1 MEILL
6 ICLAAFFASLL
17 TFFSGF
23 GLGTILMPVFALFF
37 PLEMA
42 IALTGVVHLL
52 NNFFKMY
59 LVGTEANWSVVIKFG
74 VPAIISAFFG
84 AWLLMSFSE
93 SAEWFTYSIGTKE
106 FVVTPIKM
114 SVAFLMFAF
123 AFLELLPFFKKLEFA
138 ENKLF
143 FGGAISGFFGGL
155 SGHQGALRSAFL
167 IKCGLSKESF
177 IATGVMISSVIDIS
191 RVSVYF
197 TKYSSMGIEENI
209 NLLLAALLAAFAGAL
224 IGKKLLKKI
233 TTTFVQITVAV
244 MIMIMAIAIG
254 MGIL

>member
-1 MEILL
+1 MGIVL

-42 IALTGVVHLL
+42 ITLTGVVHLL

-59 LVGTEANWSVVIKFG
+59 LVGKEANWKVVIKFG
-74 VPAIISAFFG
+74 APAIISAMIG
-84 AWLLMSFSE
+84 AWLLISFSE
-93 SAEWFTYSIGTKE
+93 TTEWLTYTIGEKE
-106 FVVTPIKM
+106 FSITPVKVL
-114 SVAFLMFAF
+114 VAFLMFGF

-143 FGGAISGFFGGL
+143 IGGVISGFFGGL

-197 TKYSSMGIEENI
+197 TKYSSIGMEENI
-209 NLLLAALLAAFAGAL
+209 NLILAAVLAAFTGAL

-233 TTTFVQITVAV
+233 TASFVQITVAV

-254 MGIL
+254 IVIL

>member
-37 PLEMA
+37 PLDMA

-52 NNFFKMY
+52 NNLFKIY
-59 LVGTEANWSVVIKFG
+59 LVGKKASWRVVVQFG
-74 VPAIISAFFG
+74 APAIVSALIG
-84 AWLLMSFSE
+84 AWILMSFSE
-93 SAEWFTYSIGTKE
+93 TTVWHTYSLGAIE
-106 FVVTPIKM
+106 FMITPLKVMI
-114 SVAFLMFAF
+114 SILMFVF
-123 AFLELLPFFKKLEFA
+123 AFLELFPFFKKLEFD

-143 FGGAISGFFGGL
+143 FGGVISGFFGGL

-177 IATGVMISSVIDIS
+177 IATGVIISSLIDIS

-197 TKYSSMGIEENI
+197 TKFSSIGLVENL
-209 NLLLAALLAAFAGAL
+209 NLLLGPVLAAFAGAL
-224 IGKKLLKKI
+224 IGKKTLKKI

-244 MIMIMAIAIG
+244 MIMLMAIAIG
-254 MGIL
+254 LGVL